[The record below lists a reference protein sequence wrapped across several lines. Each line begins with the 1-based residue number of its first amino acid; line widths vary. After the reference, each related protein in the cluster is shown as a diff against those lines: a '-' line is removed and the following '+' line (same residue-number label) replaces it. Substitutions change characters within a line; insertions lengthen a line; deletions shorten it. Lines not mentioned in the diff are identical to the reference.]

1 MDTGSVTKIKT
12 SIAKKSRGVD
22 PWYIHICICCRF
34 DKDVSLWEGTRKE
47 RIIEMPL
54 HLNGG
59 MWHEWRE
66 GGREVGQ
73 VASTKEERD
82 NGLRKGLTY
91 KLQV

>member
-22 PWYIHICICCRF
+22 PWYIYMYICCRF
-34 DKDVSLWEGTRKE
+34 DKDVSLVEGIRKE

-59 MWHEWRE
+59 MWHRWRE
-66 GGREVGQ
+66 GGGLGRWPQQKKRGIF
-73 VASTKEERD
+73 
-82 NGLRKGLTY
+82 GLRKGLTY